1 MGYGKIS
8 GRDSEKTHV
17 PAGKISV
24 GEMPAPPSRAAA
36 RSHRRVS
43 PETKR
48 EELPWRCGSR
58 RRDDDA
64 SNAAAGG
71 HCGELRLGSDAPD
84 AVAKSFDSR
93 PAGRFRW
100 NRQAPSPANGVSPPS
115 DEYPGAPR

>member
-1 MGYGKIS
+1 MGCGKIS
-8 GRDSEKTHV
+8 RRDAKETDVH
-17 PAGKISV
+17 PGGISI
-24 GEMPAPPSRAAA
+24 GQMRAPSARAAA
-36 RSHRRVS
+36 WPHRRVS

-93 PAGRFRW
+93 RAGRFR
-100 NRQAPSPANGVSPPS
+100 
-115 DEYPGAPR
+115 